1 MYVCFTCCTA
11 FISPESPLARSC
23 NTLTRH
29 SVIDALR
36 EICKEYHERLFLCES
51 QKWDLEYEV
60 RRRDYEVQWPGL
72 LHQSGVLVVLS
83 YHFGLTSPG
92 YVLRPSFRPKPAQK
106 RPPARPPISQCRA
119 SLPRLPG
126 PYTLST
132 LLTTTPTHFL
142 VFKWDPVLSNLLPPL
157 IVMLSHRC
165 NTNFVLDANS
175 RWCSQE

>member
-106 RPPARPPISQCRA
+106 RPPAHQSVSRLAPPPPWPLHA
-119 SLPRLPG
+119 LYFTHYNAHSLPCFQMG
-126 PYTLST
+126 PSS
-132 LLTTTPTHFL
+132 
-142 VFKWDPVLSNLLPPL
+142 FKLATAPYRNVISPL
-157 IVMLSHRC
+157 
-165 NTNFVLDANS
+165 
-175 RWCSQE
+175 